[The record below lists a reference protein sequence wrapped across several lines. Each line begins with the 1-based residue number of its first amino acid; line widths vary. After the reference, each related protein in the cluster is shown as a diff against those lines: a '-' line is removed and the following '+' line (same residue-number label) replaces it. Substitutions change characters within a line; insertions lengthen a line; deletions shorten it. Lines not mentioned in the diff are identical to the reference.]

1 MAMEVEC
8 VDYGPETVDLD
19 HENASAADIV
29 NGDGQTPANFDQ
41 RVADA
46 RNAGGNAWDGID
58 DVQGKLAEIRD
69 GDNQE
74 ESTDDPT
81 DEFDDA
87 EFTDVDMNEQREQ
100 AEHAH
105 AIEVADAKEEH
116 FDLAVRRSEA
126 EANLKELKA
135 DEKAALKNLK
145 NLLRRGPNYPQP
157 PDKIAKAVKEGGERS
172 AIQVDDPNADESWK
186 AIPTSSL
193 LEGIKGMGDKKV
205 EAVIALAPTLGDME
219 ELRAQAGIAHK
230 PFASVLPR
238 GVGGTLADELEERV
252 LDAVAKHCAAR
263 DTTDPPTADP
273 SPDTDH

>member
-1 MAMEVEC
+1 MAMEVEY

-19 HENASAADIV
+19 QENVSAADIV
-29 NGDGQTPANFDQ
+29 NGDGQTPPPIA
-41 RVADA
+41 
-46 RNAGGNAWDGID
+46 
-58 DVQGKLAEIRD
+58 
-69 GDNQE
+69 NQE
-74 ESTDDPT
+74 ESADETDETTTLVDDGTTDDPA
-81 DEFDDA
+81 DEFDNA

-145 NLLRRGPNYPQP
+145 NLLRRGPNYPRP

-263 DTTDPPTADP
+263 DMADSPTADP
-273 SPDTDH
+273 SPDTEH

>member
-1 MAMEVEC
+1 MAMEVEY

-19 HENASAADIV
+19 HENVSAADIV

-58 DVQGKLAEIRD
+58 DVQGKIDEIRE

-74 ESTDDPT
+74 ECTDDP
-81 DEFDDA
+81 A
-87 EFTDVDMNEQREQ
+87 DVDMNEQREQ

-105 AIEVADAKEEH
+105 AVEVADAKEEH

-145 NLLRRGPNYPQP
+145 NLLRRGPNYPRP

-263 DTTDPPTADP
+263 DMTDSPDADP
-273 SPDTDH
+273 SPDTEH